1 MSSGLSALPAIPFP
15 KGMMLEEGKG
25 VHDVETSLKNTI
37 FPTLGKI
44 KVNCA
49 GSCHR
54 GKPVS
59 LRGSNHIRIE
69 AVH

>member
-1 MSSGLSALPAIPFP
+1 MSFGLLALPATPFP
-15 KGMMLEEGKG
+15 KGMMLEEGKD
-25 VHDVETSLKNTI
+25 VHEVETSLKNAM
-37 FPTLGKI
+37 FLTLGKI
-44 KVNCA
+44 KVNCV

-59 LRGSNHIRIE
+59 LHGSNHIRIE